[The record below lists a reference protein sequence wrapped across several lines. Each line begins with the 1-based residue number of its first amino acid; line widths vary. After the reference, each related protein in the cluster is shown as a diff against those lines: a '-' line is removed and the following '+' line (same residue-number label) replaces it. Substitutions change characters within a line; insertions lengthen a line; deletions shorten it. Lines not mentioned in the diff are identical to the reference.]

1 MDTNVILGK
10 INKDIMIITLAL
22 ILSTTGCGKTAPAFE
37 AESQVAQDYGGAT
50 VSFLG
55 PEGTYTQE
63 ACGVFF
69 NKQGSYKPYET
80 VSDAVDALESGAS
93 DYAVIPQENTIGGA
107 VTDYIDIVIAHDS
120 LSVVGEVELSINQNL
135 LALPGAKLED
145 IKTVF
150 SHKQGIAQGK
160 EWIEKNIPDAEVI
173 EVSSTAEGAKMVSES
188 GDKTVAAIA
197 SAACADVYH
206 LELLASAIQ
215 ENSNNK
221 TRFYVLSKEAPATAE
236 SQRLAFIASGSAKD
250 LAPLMKD
257 MDNLKMTLV
266 TVHDRPLKTELGEYS
281 YIIECADCSY
291 EDYLKLKEKSTL
303 DLRFLGC
310 FSLY

>member
-1 MDTNVILGK
+1 MK
-10 INKDIMIITLAL
+10 NKPLMALNIMIITLAL

-55 PEGTYTQE
+55 PGGTYTQE

-69 NKQGSYKPYET
+69 NKQGSYEPYET

-93 DYAVIPQENTIGGA
+93 EYAVIPQENTIGGA
-107 VTDYIDIVIAHDS
+107 VTDYVDIVIAHDS
-120 LSVVGEVELSINQNL
+120 LSVVGEVELPINQNL
-135 LALPGAKLED
+135 LVLPGAKLED
-145 IKTVF
+145 IQTVF

-188 GDKTVAAIA
+188 DDKTVAAIA

-215 ENSNNK
+215 ENGNNK
-221 TRFYVLSKEAPATAE
+221 TRFYVLSKDLPLTAKA
-236 SQRLAFIASGSAKD
+236 QRLAFIASGSAKD
-250 LAPLMKD
+250 LAPLMKS
-257 MDNLKMTLV
+257 MENLNMTLI

-281 YIIECADCSY
+281 YIMECTDCSY
-291 EDYLKLKEKSTL
+291 EDYLKLEDKSAME
-303 DLRFLGC
+303 LRFLGC
-310 FSLY
+310 FNVF

>member
-1 MDTNVILGK
+1 MK
-10 INKDIMIITLAL
+10 NKPLMALNIMIITLAL

-120 LSVVGEVELSINQNL
+120 LSVV
-135 LALPGAKLED
+135 
-145 IKTVF
+145 
-150 SHKQGIAQGK
+150 
-160 EWIEKNIPDAEVI
+160 
-173 EVSSTAEGAKMVSES
+173 
-188 GDKTVAAIA
+188 
-197 SAACADVYH
+197 
-206 LELLASAIQ
+206 
-215 ENSNNK
+215 
-221 TRFYVLSKEAPATAE
+221 
-236 SQRLAFIASGSAKD
+236 
-250 LAPLMKD
+250 
-257 MDNLKMTLV
+257 
-266 TVHDRPLKTELGEYS
+266 
-281 YIIECADCSY
+281 
-291 EDYLKLKEKSTL
+291 
-303 DLRFLGC
+303 
-310 FSLY
+310 